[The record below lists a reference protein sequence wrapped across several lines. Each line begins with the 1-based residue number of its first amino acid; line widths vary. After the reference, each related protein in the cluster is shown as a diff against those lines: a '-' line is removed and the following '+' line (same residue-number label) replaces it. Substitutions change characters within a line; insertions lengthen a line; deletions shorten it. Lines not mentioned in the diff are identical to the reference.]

1 MGQHSKIQP
10 LASYGSEARL
20 KTMACKENSLVSFR
34 KGKKHTII
42 KCDTADVE
50 KN

>member
-10 LASYGSEARL
+10 LASYGSETHL
-20 KTMACKENSLVSFR
+20 KTMASKENSLMSFS
-34 KGKKHTII
+34 KGKKQTII